1 MAKSR
6 SESVLRGAFP
16 LLSLRGAEGDEAISR
31 IRKGEENNAWPGQ
44 KNRCFS
50 SLRGAQRRS
59 NPFTEGSLK

>member
-31 IRKGEENNAWPGQ
+31 IRRGEENNAWPGQ
-44 KNRCFS
+44 E
-50 SLRGAQRRS
+50 AIARS
-59 NPFTEGSLK
+59 